1 MSLGNASFEGMRILL
16 LPAVFLSVAAAEPDE
31 FDPLSVDI
39 GQALD
44 CTIDARTYNGF
55 ALQLHDPAVG
65 WKKRGWKP
73 VKSVNPYLAEY
84 AIPKPIA
91 IAGYRTNRIA
101 FSAGAILAVLD
112 EPDPAK
118 VGAALGVANQAAG
131 AAETL
136 GLPADLAAAVPRAGK
151 FLGEKVVLDHKER
164 DENLGTTFHTRI
176 ARSVSTVT
184 SHPGKTLAGCAYSIS
199 TEDD

>member
-16 LPAVFLSVAAAEPDE
+16 LPAGILSIAAAEPGE
-31 FDPLSVDI
+31 FNPLSVDI

-44 CTIDARTYNGF
+44 CKLDVGTYSNF
-55 ALQLHDPAVG
+55 VLQLQNPTTD
-65 WKKRGWKP
+65 WKKRGWKSI
-73 VKSVNPYLAEY
+73 KSGNPFLVEFAL
-84 AIPKPIA
+84 PRPIGL
-91 IAGYRTNRIA
+91 AGYRTSRIA
-101 FSAGAILAVLD
+101 FSASAILAVLD

-118 VGAALGVANQAAG
+118 VGAALGVSNQAAG

-136 GLPADLAAAVPRAGK
+136 GLPPDMAAAVPRTGK
-151 FLGEKVVLDHKER
+151 FLGEKVILDHKER

-184 SHPGKTLAGCAYSIS
+184 SHPGKTLAGCAYSIG